1 MMQRV
6 ALKMKLHAGQTEEYK
21 RRHDELWP
29 EMKEL
34 LKSIGV
40 EDYAIFLD
48 EETNVLFASLKI
60 ENTELLDTL
69 PQTETVKRW
78 WAYMADIMDTNPD
91 NSPVSIPLKEVF
103 YLP

>member
-6 ALKMKLHAGQTEEYK
+6 ALKMKLHAGQAEEYK

-34 LKSIGV
+34 LKGVGV

-48 EETNVLFASLKI
+48 EETNILFASLKI
-60 ENTELLDTL
+60 EDPALLDTL
-69 PQTETVKRW
+69 PQHPTTKRW
-78 WAYMADIMDTNPD
+78 WAYMADIMDANPD
-91 NSPVSIPLKEVF
+91 NSPVSVALTEVF